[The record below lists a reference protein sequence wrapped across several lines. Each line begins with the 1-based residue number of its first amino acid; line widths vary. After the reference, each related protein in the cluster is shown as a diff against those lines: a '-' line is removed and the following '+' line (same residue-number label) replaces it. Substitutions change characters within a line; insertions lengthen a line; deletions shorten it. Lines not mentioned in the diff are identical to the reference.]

1 MAFGT
6 FSQIDDTAQEVALSQ
21 FMQSAWADFATNPVN
36 GPGWNEVGTFGGDD
50 FGVLG
55 MDGSSGVT
63 VLPRSE
69 VLNLCPLL

>member
-6 FSQIDDTAQEVALSQ
+6 FTRANDTAQEVALSQ
-21 FMQSAWADFATNPVN
+21 FMQSAFAGFATNPAN
-36 GPGWNEVGTFGGDD
+36 GPGWTRVGTSGGDD